1 MIVSHYSKKKI
12 VSFRD
17 IFQSNDEIISKQDKL
32 NLFYQSEVNQNY
44 LLCLAVGFVI
54 GPRSLSRI
62 QYILDWFLLML
73 KLKSHVSKNG
83 GRSQGDVTGDNSQ
96 R

>member
-54 GPRSLSRI
+54 GP
-62 QYILDWFLLML
+62 
-73 KLKSHVSKNG
+73 
-83 GRSQGDVTGDNSQ
+83 
-96 R
+96 